1 MFAYEQ
7 FGYNGTYIDIG
18 AGEPQRGNNCYML
31 EVQKNWR
38 GFSVEYG
45 DSDQKKRDALKD
57 RWKKYPERKNK
68 IYWDD
73 AISFDYNKGLLENKL
88 NNDIDFLS
96 CDIDPQENTL
106 IALKKVLNDGVRPKY
121 IAFETDYYREKIDY
135 SNFKKME
142 EDSLKDFFCEKCVLQ
157 FDTKNIFDIHMET
170 HKVQEREMGPKAKT
184 CVICLAELSGTSS
197 LKTHISIFHPEPHL
211 RCSFCEIGF
220 PNEAKLANHVATYHS
235 KTKKIYVC
243 SVCKAEFPRGEL
255 KVEHYSKVFYFPL
268 LCIKKMIFQYVR
280 LA

>member
-1 MFAYEQ
+1 MQHFHIQNSYLCNT
-7 FGYNGTYIDIG
+7 FFFSNTFNY
-18 AGEPQRGNNCYML
+18 L
-31 EVQKNWR
+31 FQKM
-38 GFSVEYG
+38 G
-45 DSDQKKRDALKD
+45 
-57 RWKKYPERKNK
+57 
-68 IYWDD
+68 
-73 AISFDYNKGLLENKL
+73 
-88 NNDIDFLS
+88 
-96 CDIDPQENTL
+96 
-106 IALKKVLNDGVRPKY
+106 
-121 IAFETDYYREKIDY
+121 
-135 SNFKKME
+135 
-142 EDSLKDFFCEKCVLQ
+142 EDSQNYFFCEKCVLQ
-157 FDTKNIFDIHMET
+157 FDTKNIFNAHMET